1 MEAQE
6 VMNETHQPRQALRSV
21 GAVLVGMLTGI
32 ILSLG
37 TDELLHL
44 AHVFPPWDQRASDAL
59 LLLATIYRTI
69 YGVAGSYMAARFAP
83 NRPMLHAMILG
94 VFGLAASAAGAV
106 VTWNKGPVFGP
117 HWYPVALVVL
127 AIPTAWA
134 GGKIRLAQLRARG
147 GTRNSL
153 V

>member
-1 MEAQE
+1 LSDNEGQE

-44 AHVFPPWDQRASDAL
+44 AHVFPPWDQRASDGL

-69 YGVAGSYMAARFAP
+69 YGVAGSFIAARLAP
-83 NRPMLHAMILG
+83 RRPMLHAMILG

-134 GGKIRLAQLRARG
+134 GGKIRLAQLRARADG
-147 GTRNSL
+147 
-153 V
+153 

>member
-1 MEAQE
+1 LSDNEGQE

-44 AHVFPPWDQRASDAL
+44 AHVFPPWDQRASDGL

-69 YGVAGSYMAARFAP
+69 YGVAGSFIAARLAP
-83 NRPMLHAMILG
+83 RRPMLHAMILG

-134 GGKIRLAQLRARG
+134 GGKIRLVQLRARADG
-147 GTRNSL
+147 
-153 V
+153 

>member
-1 MEAQE
+1 MSK
-6 VMNETHQPRQALRSV
+6 THQPLQALRSV
-21 GAVLVGMLTGI
+21 GAVLAGMLTGI

-44 AHVFPPWDQRASDAL
+44 AHVFPPWDQPASDAL

-69 YGVAGSYMAARFAP
+69 YGVAGSYIAARLAP
-83 NRPMLHAMILG
+83 SRPMLHAMILG
-94 VFGLAASAAGAV
+94 VLGLAASTAGAV
-106 VTWNKGPVFGP
+106 VTWNKGAVFGP

-134 GGKIRLAQLRARG
+134 GGKIRLAQLRARADG
-147 GTRNSL
+147 GRRDPL
-153 V
+153 D

>member
-1 MEAQE
+1 LSDNEGQE

-44 AHVFPPWDQRASDAL
+44 AHVFPAWDQRASDAL
-59 LLLATIYRTI
+59 LQLATVYRTI
-69 YGVAGSYMAARFAP
+69 YGTAGSYIAARLAP
-83 NRPMLHAMILG
+83 NRPMLHAMSLG
-94 VFGLAASAAGAV
+94 VLGLAASTAGAV
-106 VTWNKGPVFGP
+106 VTWNKSPVFGP
-117 HWYPVALVVL
+117 HWYPGARVVF

-134 GGKIRLAQLRARG
+134 GGKIRLAQLRAPADG
-147 GTRNSL
+147 
-153 V
+153 

>member
-1 MEAQE
+1 LSDNEGQE

-44 AHVFPPWDQRASDAL
+44 AHVFPPWDQRASDGL

-69 YGVAGSYMAARFAP
+69 YGVAGSFIAARLAP
-83 NRPMLHAMILG
+83 HRPMLHAMILG

-106 VTWNKGPVFGP
+106 VTWNKGSVFGP

-134 GGKIRLAQLRARG
+134 GGKIRLVQLRARADG
-147 GTRNSL
+147 
-153 V
+153 

>member
-1 MEAQE
+1 
-6 VMNETHQPRQALRSV
+6 VVRNETRQPRQALRSV
-21 GAVLVGMLTGI
+21 GALLVGMRTGI

-37 TDELLHL
+37 TAELLHL

-69 YGVAGSYMAARFAP
+69 YGVAGSFIAARLAP
-83 NRPMLHAMILG
+83 RRPMLHAMILG
-94 VFGLAASAAGAV
+94 VLGLAASMAGAA

-127 AIPTAWA
+127 AIPTVWA
-134 GGKIRLAQLRARG
+134 GGQIRLAQWHAG
-147 GTRNSL
+147 G
-153 V
+153 